1 MAARQTPMLH
11 IAADGIRASL
21 ASSGHSHR
29 LACTLRRAIAH
40 LHAPTALLD
49 VPNMLSVLLS
59 GLALAQ
65 AALAANVNNL
75 GNLAPYHKAPVP
87 EGVNET
93 LPEDCMLK

>member
-1 MAARQTPMLH
+1 
-11 IAADGIRASL
+11 
-21 ASSGHSHR
+21 
-29 LACTLRRAIAH
+29 
-40 LHAPTALLD
+40 
-49 VPNMLSVLLS
+49 MLSVLLS

-93 LPEDCMLK
+93 LPEDCTVDQVMLVRRHAMRDRSVADASYSYRWADMAAAGR